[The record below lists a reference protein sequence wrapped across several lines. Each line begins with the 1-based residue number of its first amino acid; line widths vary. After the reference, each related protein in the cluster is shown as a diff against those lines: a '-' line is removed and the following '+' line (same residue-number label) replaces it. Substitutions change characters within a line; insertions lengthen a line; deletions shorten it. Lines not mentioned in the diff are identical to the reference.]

1 MAEVKTKEAKTK
13 KAKPAAAPQ
22 ATTALVADA
31 GKKPHKRVLRGTVV
45 SDKMEKTCVVR
56 VERQVQNGMYG
67 KYITRSSKFKAHNEG
82 NRAKIGD
89 LVMIIESRPLSREKR
104 WAVQKIIRAASGE
117 VLNKA

>member
-1 MAEVKTKEAKTK
+1 MAEVKTKEVKTK
-13 KAKPAAAPQ
+13 QTKSKATSAAPIASAAQ
-22 ATTALVADA
+22 
-31 GKKPHKRVLRGTVV
+31 KPHKRVLRGVVV

-67 KYITRSSKFKAHNEG
+67 KYISRSSKFKAHNEG
-82 NRAKIGD
+82 NKAKIGD